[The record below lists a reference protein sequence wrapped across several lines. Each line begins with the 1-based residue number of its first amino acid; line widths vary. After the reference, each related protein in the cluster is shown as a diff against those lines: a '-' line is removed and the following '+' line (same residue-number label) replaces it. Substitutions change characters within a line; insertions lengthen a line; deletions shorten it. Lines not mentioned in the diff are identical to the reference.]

1 MNKEKSIAMCAIGVI
16 AIMLAIIFA
25 TVLIYE
31 KNTQTI
37 EKASEQVE
45 KSIKNRTNLVK
56 KAKSEKATC
65 YVDGKKQDEDFDPE
79 GLSVDNYEVKYTDHC
94 LYFKKNRKVTK
105 INRWW
110 RRLFPYIFSTFSL
123 VDNKKVSKGAVST
136 KLGY

>member
-16 AIMLAIIFA
+16 AIMLVIIFA

-37 EKASEQVE
+37 EVE

-79 GLSVDNYEVKYTDHC
+79 GLSVDNYEVEY
-94 LYFKKNRKVTK
+94 L
-105 INRWW
+105 
-110 RRLFPYIFSTFSL
+110 RLPELCVAKRTGNMRIAQEQTGQLRF
-123 VDNKKVSKGAVST
+123 A
-136 KLGY
+136 

>member
-16 AIMLAIIFA
+16 AIMLVIIFA

-37 EKASEQVE
+37 EVE

-79 GLSVDNYEVKYTDHC
+79 GLSVDNYEVEYTDHC
-94 LYFKKNRKVTK
+94 LYFKKIETSPKSTGGGGGFFP
-105 INRWW
+105 IFFP
-110 RRLFPYIFSTFSL
+110 LFH
-123 VDNKKVSKGAVST
+123 
-136 KLGY
+136 

>member
-16 AIMLAIIFA
+16 AIMLVFIFA

-37 EKASEQVE
+37 EVE

-79 GLSVDNYEVKYTDHC
+79 GLSVDNYEVEYTDHC
-94 LYFKKNRKVTK
+94 LYFKKIEKSPKSTGGGGGFFP
-105 INRWW
+105 IFFP
-110 RRLFPYIFSTFSL
+110 LFH
-123 VDNKKVSKGAVST
+123 
-136 KLGY
+136 